1 MKTNAPTHD
10 EVTQRAQ
17 EIWRQR
23 GSPSGLD
30 MEIWLEAER
39 QLSIAS
45 SATSESSQGESQAAE
60 VSNEATK
67 ETPPPPDPIEVAAK
81 VEQQKNEARAPK
93 LPKKKAPKAAPPE
106 SGKPLW
112 SKPHSS

>member
-1 MKTNAPTHD
+1 
-10 EVTQRAQ
+10 
-17 EIWRQR
+17 
-23 GSPSGLD
+23 

-39 QLSIAS
+39 QLSAAADGPVESSKGEWQRAAS
-45 SATSESSQGESQAAE
+45 S
-60 VSNEATK
+60 NEGAK
-67 ETPPPPDPIEVAAK
+67 ETTPPPDPIEVAAK
-81 VEQQKNEARAPK
+81 ADQQKTEARAPK